1 MPSKRPSFAV
11 SERESI
17 CARARET
24 VFLAYYWWNSAP
36 GQSEV
41 DPRGAAQR
49 GRTRGSR
56 CSGLRL
62 DHIG

>member
-24 VFLAYYWWNSAP
+24 VFLALLVELRSRAVRGGPAWRGTEGPHPRKSLLRSAP
-36 GQSEV
+36 HTTKG
-41 DPRGAAQR
+41 
-49 GRTRGSR
+49 
-56 CSGLRL
+56 
-62 DHIG
+62 